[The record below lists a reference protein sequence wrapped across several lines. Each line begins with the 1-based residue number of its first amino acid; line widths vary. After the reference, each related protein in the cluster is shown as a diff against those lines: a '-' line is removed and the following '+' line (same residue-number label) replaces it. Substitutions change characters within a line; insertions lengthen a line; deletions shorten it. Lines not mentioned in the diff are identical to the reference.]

1 VSEEVISVAL
11 VIIIVMAWLVILGP
25 SLVKRRSRTAGGV
38 NSISHFHRQ
47 LRILESSAPEPIVTP
62 AFRLRSVNG
71 SPAGPG
77 PDRSTGAAAVTVTPK
92 LCAVGADLL
101 PRPALAFLGQ
111 DAAGTTAGA
120 IATGDGSIDAWNGVA
135 SGRPPVPSRSAS
147 RPPQD
152 VRAAVR
158 RRRRDTLTVLAGLVA
173 TTFLVGFIPGARPA
187 WIVTLLSAL
196 ALAAYV
202 AMLVQ
207 MRKLAEER
215 EQKLHRLLPRYGH
228 VDDEG
233 FTYDGSFTDDEG
245 FDAEPVLPVGVTGL
259 PVRVSGRYA
268 HPSNQVAV
276 AH

>member
-1 VSEEVISVAL
+1 MAL

-47 LRILESSAPEPIVTP
+47 LRILESSAPDPIVTP

-71 SPAGPG
+71 SAAGTES
-77 PDRSTGAAAVTVTPK
+77 DRSTGPGRVAVAMAPK
-92 LCAVGADLL
+92 LSVVGADLL
-101 PRPALAFLGQ
+101 PRPALAFLGE
-111 DAAGTTAGA
+111 DPAGVAAGADDGA
-120 IATGDGSIDAWNGVA
+120 GDGIDDAWTGA
-135 SGRPPVPSRSAS
+135 DSGGAPVPSLPS

-152 VRAAVR
+152 ARALVR
-158 RRRRDTLTVLAGLVA
+158 RRRRDTLAVLVGLVS
-173 TTFLVGFIPGARPA
+173 TTFLVGFIPGAGAAR
-187 WIVTLLSAL
+187 IVTLLSAL

-202 AMLVQ
+202 AMLVR

-215 EQKLHRLLPRYGH
+215 DRKLHHLPPQRHLPY
-228 VDDEG
+228 DEV
-233 FTYDGSFTDDEG
+233 FE
-245 FDAEPVLPVGVTGL
+245 AEEALPAGVTGL

-268 HPSNQVAV
+268 HPSNQAAV

>member
-1 VSEEVISVAL
+1 MAL

-47 LRILESSAPEPIVTP
+47 LRILESSAPDPIVTP

-71 SPAGPG
+71 SAAGTES
-77 PDRSTGAAAVTVTPK
+77 DRSTGPGRVAVAMAPK
-92 LCAVGADLL
+92 LSVVGADLL
-101 PRPALAFLGQ
+101 PRPALAFLGE
-111 DAAGTTAGA
+111 DPAGVAAGADDGAGGG
-120 IATGDGSIDAWNGVA
+120 IDDAWTGVD
-135 SGRPPVPSRSAS
+135 SGGAPVPSLPSRPSS

-152 VRAAVR
+152 ARALVR
-158 RRRRDTLTVLAGLVA
+158 RRRRDTLAVLAGLVS
-173 TTFLVGFIPGARPA
+173 TTFLVGFIPGAGAAR
-187 WIVTLLSAL
+187 IVTLLSAL

-202 AMLVQ
+202 AMLVR

-215 EQKLHRLLPRYGH
+215 DRKLHHLPSQQPLPY
-228 VDDEG
+228 DEV
-233 FTYDGSFTDDEG
+233 FETEE
-245 FDAEPVLPVGVTGL
+245 ALPAGVTGL

-268 HPSNQVAV
+268 HPSNQAAA

>member
-1 VSEEVISVAL
+1 MAL

-71 SPAGPG
+71 SATGPG
-77 PDRSTGAAAVTVTPK
+77 SDRPGGAGALAVAVAPK
-92 LCAVGADLL
+92 LSVVGADLL

-111 DAAGTTAGA
+111 DPAGVTAGA
-120 IATGDGSIDAWNGVA
+120 DAGAGDGIDEVWNGVR
-135 SGRPPVPSRSAS
+135 SGHATVPSRPPT
-147 RPPQD
+147 RPPKD
-152 VRAAVR
+152 ARAVVR
-158 RRRRDTLTVLAGLVA
+158 RRRRDTLAVLVGMVS
-173 TTFLVGFIPGARPA
+173 TTFLLGFLPAARPA
-187 WIVTLLSAL
+187 WIVTLMSAL
-196 ALAAYV
+196 VLAAYV
-202 AMLVQ
+202 AMLVR

-215 EQKLHRLLPRYGH
+215 ERKLHHLRPRPALPYD
-228 VDDEG
+228 VDL
-233 FTYDGSFTDDEG
+233 
-245 FDAEPVLPVGVTGL
+245 DAEQALPVGVTGL

-268 HPSNQVAV
+268 HPSNQAAA